1 MTGKINVGKK
11 VTEHHKVILK
21 NKKRYSLVKPLTQMN
36 KVIKPPS
43 TPPPP
48 PLPLTQNHCNSF

>member
-21 NKKRYSLVKPLTQMN
+21 NKNGTLSSQASNTN
-36 KVIKPPS
+36 E
-43 TPPPP
+43 
-48 PLPLTQNHCNSF
+48 

>member
-21 NKKRYSLVKPLTQMN
+21 NKKGTLELA
-36 KVIKPPS
+36 
-43 TPPPP
+43 
-48 PLPLTQNHCNSF
+48 L